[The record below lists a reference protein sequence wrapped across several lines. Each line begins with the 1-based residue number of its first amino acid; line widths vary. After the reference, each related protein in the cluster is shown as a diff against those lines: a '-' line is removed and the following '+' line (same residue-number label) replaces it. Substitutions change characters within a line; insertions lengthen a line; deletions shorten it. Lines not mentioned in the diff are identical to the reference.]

1 MSSDTGNNTGSE
13 MNTVG
18 SRFAVEQGTQLLWT
32 ASSMSS
38 PIGLLPASAYDG
50 LIVVSSKAPADV
62 ARLVAGAGG
71 DPSRVGH
78 IPISGAE
85 VSYEGPMW
93 TSDPLVPDDLTGL
106 SMRLSRAFESLGEGW
121 LLVDNL
127 NVFLLYA
134 DENRVVRFF
143 DHVTGL
149 AADRGITGVYN
160 VVPDAISAETYDRL
174 RHSVDEVYADE

>member
-1 MSSDTGNNTGSE
+1 MSSDTD
-13 MNTVG
+13 TVR
-18 SRFAVEQGTQLLWT
+18 SQLAAEQGTQLLRT

-38 PIGLLPASAYDG
+38 PLGLVPSAAYDG
-50 LIVVSSKAPADV
+50 LIVVSSKTPSDV
-62 ARLVAGAGG
+62 ARLVTEAGG

-85 VSYEGPMW
+85 ISYGGPMW
-93 TSDPLVPDDLTGL
+93 TAKPLVPDDLTGL
-106 SMRLSRAFESLGEGW
+106 SMCLSRAFESLSGGW

-134 DENRVVRFF
+134 SEDRVVRFF

-149 AADRGITGVYN
+149 AADHGITGVYD
-160 VVPDAISAETYDRL
+160 VVPDAVSAEAYDRL
-174 RHSVDEVYADE
+174 RHSVDEVYGDQ

>member
-1 MSSDTGNNTGSE
+1 MSS
-13 MNTVG
+13 
-18 SRFAVEQGTQLLWT
+18 EQVIAGQQLSVAPGTQLLIS
-32 ASSMSS
+32 ASSMRS
-38 PIGLLPASAYDG
+38 PITGLPKSAYDG
-50 LIVVSSKAPADV
+50 LIVVSSKSPGDV
-62 ARLVAGAGG
+62 ARLVEQAGG

-85 VSYEGPMW
+85 YSYNGPMW
-93 TSDPLVPDDLTGL
+93 TSQPLVPDDLTGL
-106 SMRLSRAFESLGEGW
+106 SMRLSRAFEALGDGW

-134 DENRVVRFF
+134 SEDRVIRFF

-149 AADRGITGVYN
+149 AAESSITGVYS

-174 RHSVDEVYADE
+174 RHCVDETFVDQ